1 MYEKSIDWTLQLLED
16 GYTTADL
23 RNLKSGLNLLDVK
36 NDSQLSIKRL
46 LMGLEKFKSLKTLAD
61 QIEEK
66 EKSL

>member
-16 GYTTADL
+16 GYTAADL